1 MRHTRP
7 GILATLLALGLAAQ
21 AQTWQRHL
29 TFARLLA
36 ARGYFD
42 LSERVIQRLLA
53 DKSVPENS
61 EQRADLYRELG
72 EHFAEMA
79 TQAARARGGL
89 KNFVAY
95 LDRAVN
101 YLSKYANH
109 PAIKRKKEAASEAF
123 KVRIRTVWL
132 RMTEAQAHQLI
143 WADPET
149 PKAEKEAE
157 KKKAIEIYKTCIAQF
172 QTAVAHKRNEQEKL
186 KKQAPS
192 KAKERK
198 EWETR
203 YNCVRTDHLRVRIY
217 LNKARVALAK
227 FLKQTGA
234 KPQEWKPILDQA
246 CADYRKMLFDFTGAH
261 GLLQINLE
269 YAEALVMRG
278 PEGQKEAIERLE
290 DVWHARESFRSRM
303 AIPCRARFLAAEIKA
318 SQGRHED
325 ALDDLDEMLKW
336 RTNKVWDPKRI
347 SAQAVC
353 GILQR
358 VEAGDPNTFD
368 RNAMGKAYL
377 LMADCYA
384 ALGAKAAKARKP
396 QKDVRKNFAIAY
408 TIALGVARAGV
419 PMEPEYARKMETWRA
434 RARLP
439 MSIEVLKKLAEEAL
453 RKRDFAK
460 AARLY
465 TRIIAQGNLDPRQ
478 AKAVWETI
486 AKCYYA
492 AGEYYRAY
500 IVFTALSRRY
510 PSPASA
516 AYQTAR
522 YAVAAAQK
530 QAETTKSDF
539 DQRLVLR
546 ARRDAELL
554 SAIGPGQA
562 TLEEAKNEREKGNYE
577 AALKKLASI
586 GKDSPA
592 YPYALYEIA
601 LTHKKRFKKLPAAKQ
616 RLPAAKAILEAAI
629 ASFKNL
635 VAYCR
640 TTIPK
645 IKGPQAADQR
655 QRLTDLLGAA
665 VAILTDTYLE
675 DYLAQPQQVIALT
688 DDLETACPSITKAY
702 SYPLIIYNRMRAAY
716 NLAHKATA
724 EQLPPLLKILDGCW
738 ATIQGFKEFRY
749 LANACKI
756 CAASYNLLATR
767 LDEQAKKT
775 DDPAAKA
782 SLAKRAAAARDRS
795 LDFYIRLLELV
806 PKQPIQTYRY
816 VVYHLYHRRHD
827 PKSADYRK
835 VAELVPKAIELYETQ
850 KSAADDLLRL
860 KATLGA
866 CLCRLAQYR
875 DAITI
880 LEALDKPLEAAFQQ
894 RMANYQKQRALHDLY
909 PDRYPLPKLPVRR
922 GLHLEIRRWL
932 ARAYLL
938 GVARSKYPV
947 ATTICA
953 EDLRLYDRSK
963 AEYWDLLYWL
973 CESLRRQGKFEQV
986 IRFVSR
992 PVAATGGKMGDGIV
1006 EDQKGASRDF
1016 RDLLVKLRSDIN
1028 ALTDTKRKNQLMPFV
1043 EQYLKQLASG

>member
-1 MRHTRP
+1 MRHTRA
-7 GILATLLALGLAAQ
+7 GILATILAVGLAAQ
-21 AQTWQRHL
+21 AQSWQRNL

-42 LSERVIQRLLA
+42 LSEEVIRRLLA
-53 DKSVPENS
+53 DKSIPENS
-61 EQRADLYRELG
+61 EQKAGLYRELG
-72 EHFAEMA
+72 DHFAEMA

-89 KNFVAY
+89 RNFVAY

-101 YLSKYANH
+101 YLTKYANH

-123 KVRIRTVWL
+123 NVRIRTIWL
-132 RMTEAQAHQLI
+132 RMTEAQAHELI

-157 KKKAIEIYKTCIAQF
+157 KKKAIEIYKTCISQF
-172 QTAVAHKRNEQEKL
+172 ETAVAQKRREQERL

-198 EWETR
+198 EWEAR
-203 YNCVRTDHLRVRIY
+203 YNRVRTDHLRVRLY

-227 FLKQTGA
+227 FLKQSGA

-246 CADYRKMLFDFTGAH
+246 CQDYRKMLFDFTGAH

-303 AIPCRARFLAAEIKA
+303 VIPCRARFLAAEIKA

-336 RTNKVWDPKRI
+336 RTNNAWDPKRI
-347 SAQAVC
+347 SAETVY

-358 VEAGDPNTFD
+358 VEPGDPNAFD
-368 RNAMGKAYL
+368 RNATGRAYL

-396 QKDVRKNFAIAY
+396 QKEVRRNFAIAY
-408 TIALGVARAGV
+408 TIALAVTRAGV
-419 PMEPEYARKMETWRA
+419 PMEPKYAKKMETWRA
-434 RARLP
+434 KARLP
-439 MSIEVLKKLAEEAL
+439 MSVEVLKNLAEDAL
-453 RKRDFAK
+453 RKRDYAK

-465 TRIIAQGNLDPRQ
+465 TRIVTQANLQPKEARS
-478 AKAVWETI
+478 VWATVG
-486 AKCYYA
+486 KCYYA

-500 IVFTALSRRY
+500 IVFSALSRWF
-510 PSPASA
+510 PSPATT
-516 AYQTAR
+516 AYQNAR

-530 QAETTKSDF
+530 QAEATKSEF

-562 TLEEAKNEREKGNYE
+562 TLEEAKNQREKGNFE
-577 AALKKLASI
+577 AALKTLASI

-592 YPYALYEIA
+592 YPFALYETAI
-601 LTHKKRFKKLPAAKQ
+601 THKKRFEALPAAKR
-616 RLPAAKAILEAAI
+616 RLPAAKAILDAAI
-629 ASFKNL
+629 TSFKNL
-635 VAYCR
+635 AAYCR
-640 TTIPK
+640 TAIPK
-645 IKGPQAADQR
+645 ARGPEAADQR

-665 VAILTDTYLE
+665 IAILTDIYLE
-675 DYLAQPQQVIALT
+675 DYVAQPRQVITLT
-688 DDLETACPSITKAY
+688 NDLETAYPSITKAY

-716 NLAHKATA
+716 SLAHKATA
-724 EQLPPLLKILDGCW
+724 EQLPPLLRILDGCW

-756 CAASYNLLATR
+756 CAASYNLLASR

-775 DDPAAKA
+775 TDPAAKA
-782 SLAKRAAAARDRS
+782 SLAKRAAAARDRG

-806 PKQPIQTYRY
+806 PKQSIQTYRY

-835 VAELVPKAIELYETQ
+835 IAELVPKAIELYEGQ
-850 KSAADDLLRL
+850 SGAADDLVSL

-866 CLCRLAQYR
+866 CLCRLGQYR
-875 DAITI
+875 DAIVL

-894 RMANYQKQRALHDLY
+894 RMANYQKQRALHDQY
-909 PDRYPLPKLPVRR
+909 PDRYPMPKLPVRR
-922 GLHLEIRRWL
+922 GLHLEIRHWL
-932 ARAYLL
+932 ARSYLL
-938 GVARSKYPV
+938 AMARSKYPI
-947 ATTICA
+947 AATICA

-992 PVAATGGKMGDGIV
+992 PVTATGGKMGDGIV
-1006 EDQKGASRDF
+1006 EDQKGSSRDF
-1016 RDLLVKLRSDIN
+1016 RDLLLKLRDDIN
-1028 ALTDTKRKNQLMPFV
+1028 ALSDTKRKNQLAPFV
-1043 EQYLKQLASG
+1043 EQYLKQIGAG